1 MAWLLMSLRR
11 SELTRS
17 INEHTY
23 QKLQLTNQL
32 RRLSSFSNAIGD
44 GSITP
49 SEIASLGS
57 DLFGDALDFMGYSNE
72 AAAQVAQEQTDY
84 YATAYDSL
92 TQEQYY
98 NNPSIAAQ
106 AELYYDETGSLDTDR
121 MYAKFYEEALKEFA
135 QNYMMP
141 ILKEKEQ
148 EIQDK
153 QNELETLVE
162 SEQAEL
168 QELKSSISNEIQ
180 NTTIKLS

>member
-1 MAWLLMSLRR
+1 MSWIMMSLRR
-11 SELTRS
+11 AELTRS
-17 INEHTY
+17 INDHTY
-23 QKLQLTNQL
+23 EKLQLSRQL

-49 SEIASLGS
+49 SEIASLGT
-57 DLFGDALDFMGYSNE
+57 DLFGDALDFMGYSND
-72 AAAQVAQEQTDY
+72 AAAEVAAEQTDY

-106 AELYYDETGSLDTDR
+106 AELYYDENGALDTDR
-121 MYAKFYEEALKEFA
+121 MYSKFYEEALKEFA
-135 QNYMMP
+135 EKYFMP

-162 SEQAEL
+162 TEQAEL
-168 QELKSSISNEIQ
+168 QQLKQSVSQEIQ
-180 NTTIKLS
+180 NSTIRLT